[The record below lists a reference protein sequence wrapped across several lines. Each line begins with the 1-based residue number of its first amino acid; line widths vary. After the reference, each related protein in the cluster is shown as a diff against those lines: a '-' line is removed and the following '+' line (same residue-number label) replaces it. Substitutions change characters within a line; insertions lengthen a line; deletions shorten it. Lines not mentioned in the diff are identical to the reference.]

1 MSAVPTLVRCLGLV
15 VAVLLSLF
23 VLRSPATTR
32 RTWIGLLVI
41 TLLQGVLGY
50 VQYFTGVPWVPVLFH
65 MLGACLLVTWMTWAL
80 CSLRERP

>member
-1 MSAVPTLVRCLGLV
+1 MLFCGLV

-50 VQYFTGVPWVPVLFH
+50 VQYFTGVPWVPVLLH